1 MNAKPTSSGSS
12 PEGESTADE
21 LAVDLEKL
29 DPLLA
34 AGVAG
39 VAQPSPRVKE
49 LLLARVRADKARE
62 KNQAPEGW
70 RFDSLHEA
78 AGWLVGPFPGL
89 RFKTLSL
96 DDAGDVALVLVEMK
110 PGSRFPDH
118 LHELGGDE
126 GILISGDVI
135 TGGRLLKAGDYYY
148 AAEGTM
154 HVDTVSP
161 SGCTALIRCTAR
173 AWNLWRQ
180 FVAPQ

>member
-1 MNAKPTSSGSS
+1 MNATPHSSGST
-12 PEGESTADE
+12 PEGESAPGGKNVAAE
-21 LAVDLEKL
+21 GL

-34 AGVAG
+34 AAAPGVAPPP
-39 VAQPSPRVKE
+39 ARVKD

-62 KNQAPEGW
+62 SNQAPAGW
-70 RFDSLHEA
+70 RFDSLHDG